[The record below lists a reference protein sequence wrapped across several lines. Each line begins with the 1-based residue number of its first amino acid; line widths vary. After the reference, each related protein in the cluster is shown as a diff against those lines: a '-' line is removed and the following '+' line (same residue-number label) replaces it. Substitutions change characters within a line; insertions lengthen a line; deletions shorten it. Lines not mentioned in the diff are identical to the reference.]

1 MHGVIRLNTRLQ
13 YAEFLPYYVRHSI
26 VLLRKHWVTKLI
38 VKHFHEK
45 GNHNSGTNQTLSM
58 LSTKYWIIAAR
69 EEIMD
74 WERECA
80 TCKRR
85 KVKQAEQIMAPLPTF
100 RLRPSL
106 RAFV

>member
-1 MHGVIRLNTRLQ
+1 M
-13 YAEFLPYYVRHSI
+13 LP
-26 VLLRKHWVTKLI
+26 RKHWVTKLI
-38 VKHFHEK
+38 VKYYHEK

-58 LSTKYWIIAAR
+58 LSTKYWIIAAH

-80 TCKRR
+80 TCNR
-85 KVKQAEQIMAPLPTF
+85 KKAKQAEQIMAPLPTF
-100 RLRPSL
+100 HLRPSL